1 MDFVSD
7 SLMGGR
13 RIRIL
18 TIADLWDRS
27 SPALEVDMSLPGV
40 RVVRVLERLR
50 LQGRLP
56 QRIKVDNGPEFS
68 GKAWDTCQHCTRQ
81 WWRNRPSLPGLKYPG
96 QR

>member
-40 RVVRVLERLR
+40 RAVRVLERLR

-56 QRIKVDNGPEFS
+56 NVSRLITDQNLAARH
-68 GKAWDTCQHCTRQ
+68 WTH
-81 WWRNRPSLPGLKYPG
+81 GLLSAVY
-96 QR
+96 

>member
-7 SLMGGR
+7 SLMDRR
-13 RIRIL
+13 RIWIL

-27 SPALEVDMSLPGV
+27 SPVLEVDMSLPGA
-40 RVVRVLERLR
+40 RVVRVLEKLR

-68 GKAWDTCQHCTRQ
+68 GKALDAWVFEHE
-81 WWRNRPSLPGLKYPG
+81 
-96 QR
+96 